1 MGQLEQEW
9 ALGKQVKV
17 ILDSDHSGK
26 EWSVIGKIVHVFT
39 NPPAK
44 EAIAVEFEPGALKG
58 LTDGLFRRTKDQYLI
73 LEYPLD
79 RPYTLAKT
87 LTSGSFA
94 MLLKPKRPDFMTL
107 ETYSREEASCE
118 GFAEVIPLPSNP
130 T

>member
-1 MGQLEQEW
+1 MGQSEQES

-26 EWSVIGKIVHVFT
+26 YWSGIGKIVHVFT

-58 LTDGLFRRTKDQYLI
+58 LVGGFFRRTKSRYLI

-79 RPYTLAKT
+79 RCYSLAQT

-94 MLLKPKRPDFMTL
+94 VLLNPKRPDFMTR
-107 ETYSREEASCE
+107 ETYSHEEVNPE
-118 GFAEVIPLPSNP
+118 GFARVRPPVV
-130 T
+130 